1 MMTDIIPKQNRLHEK
16 DHKAVYVDPVCGMST
31 NEPDTYRE
39 LVHNNKTYY
48 FCSDH
53 CLTKFKTNPAGF
65 IKSVEDNTDKDAY
78 VPPLTFQDPICGM
91 KTVDPDAYQP
101 YGYNGKTYYFCS
113 DHCLTKF
120 KTDPEGYIF
129 GKKLEDNSDEP
140 VAGRQYTCPMDPEIV
155 QDHPGS
161 CPKCGMALEP
171 MTPAI
176 PTTKIEYTCP
186 MHPEIVQDEPGS
198 CPKCGMAL
206 EPMSVTIDEEEAN
219 PEYDDMKRRFIVGA
233 ILSVPLVLIA
243 MRTMIPGLNV
253 IDTWASAK
261 TLEWVELILATP
273 VVLWA
278 GWPFY
283 ERGVQSVI
291 NRSLNMFT
299 LIGLGVSVAY
309 IYSLVAVYFPG
320 LFPDAMKGPDG
331 TVGVYFEAAAVIVT
345 LILLGQVLELR
356 ARSQTGA
363 AIKALLGLAP
373 KTARK
378 IDADGTEKDIP
389 LEHVIKGDKLRV
401 RPGEKIPV
409 DGVVLEGTSSVDESM
424 ISGEPIPVEKNSG
437 DPVVGAT
444 VNGTGSLIMQAEKV
458 GADTLL
464 SQIVQMVAEAQ
475 RSRAPI
481 QKLADVVSG
490 YFVPVVIAIAA
501 LAFAAWMLFGPE
513 PRLSYAL
520 IAAVS
525 VLIIAC
531 PCALGLATPMSIMVS
546 TGKGATMGVLFKN
559 AEAIEI
565 LRKVNTLV
573 VDKTG
578 TLTEGKPKLTDVV
591 PAAGFDET
599 ELLKLAAT
607 LEKGSEHPLAAA
619 IVEGAEAREVKLSTT
634 TDFNSITGK
643 GVSGTV
649 DGRNVL
655 LGNRKLLDDF
665 SVDPG
670 ELADQAENMRKE
682 GETVMF
688 VAVDNIIAG
697 LVAVAD
703 PIKETTPDAIRQLHK
718 ENIRI
723 VMLTGDNKATADA
736 VASKLDIDEVVAEVL
751 PDEKAAVVKK
761 YQDQGEIVAMAGDG
775 INDAPALAQAEVGI
789 AMGTGT
795 DVAMKSAGV
804 TLVKGDL
811 TGIVRARKLS
821 RATMSNIRQNL
832 FFAFIYNSLGV
843 PVAAGVL
850 YPVFGILLSP
860 IIAAAAMSLSSVSVI
875 TNALRLK
882 TFKV

>member
-31 NEPDTYRE
+31 DEPDSYQE
-39 LVHNNKTYY
+39 LVHDDKTYY

-53 CLTKFKTNPAGF
+53 CLTKFKANPAVF
-65 IKSVEDNTDKDAY
+65 IKAAKDS
-78 VPPLTFQDPICGM
+78 PEIDENESPSEFHDPICGM
-91 KTVDPDAYQP
+91 KTDDPNAYQP
-101 YGYNGKTYYFCS
+101 YEYNDKTYYFCS

-120 KTDPEGYIF
+120 KADPEGYISD
-129 GKKLEDNSDEP
+129 KKQQAIEEP
-140 VAGRQYTCPMDPEIV
+140 VAGQQYTCPMEPEIV

-171 MTPAI
+171 MTPIIQA
-176 PTTKIEYTCP
+176 TRIEYTCP

-206 EPMSVTIDEEEAN
+206 EPMSVTVDEEAN
-219 PEYDDMKRRFIVGA
+219 PEYEDMKRRFIVAA

-243 MRTMIPGLNV
+243 MRTMIPGLDI
-253 IDTWASAK
+253 IDSWASVK

-309 IYSLVAVYFPG
+309 VYSLVAVYFPG
-320 LFPDAMKGPDG
+320 LFPEAMKSVDG

-378 IDADGTEKDIP
+378 IEDDGTEKDIP
-389 LEHVIKGDKLRV
+389 LEHVKIEDKLRV

-409 DGVVLEGTSSVDESM
+409 DGIVLEGTSSVDESM
-424 ISGEPIPVEKNSG
+424 ISGEPIPVEKNPG

-464 SQIVQMVAEAQ
+464 SQIVQMVADAQ

-490 YFVPVVIAIAA
+490 YFVPAVIAIAA
-501 LAFAAWMLFGPE
+501 IAFLTWLFIGPE
-513 PRLSYAL
+513 PRLTYAL

-559 AEAIEI
+559 AEAIET

-619 IVEGAEAREVKLSTT
+619 IVAGAEAREVNLGTT
-634 TDFNSITGK
+634 TDFDSITGK
-643 GVSGTV
+643 GVSGVV

-670 ELADQAENMRKE
+670 KIADQAESMRKD

-688 VAVDNIIAG
+688 VAVDNTIAG

-703 PIKETTPDAIRQLHK
+703 PIKETTPEAIRQLHK

-723 VMLTGDNKATADA
+723 VMLTGDNKATAEA
-736 VASKLDIDEVVAEVL
+736 VANKLDIDEVLAEVL
-751 PDEKAAVVKK
+751 PDEKADAVKK

-795 DVAMKSAGV
+795 DVAMESAGV

-811 TGIVRARKLS
+811 TGIIRARKLS